1 MMNKMI
7 VANVVHRPIR
17 SVISVVAIAVEVTL
31 ILVIVGL
38 SLGIL
43 NDSKNRQAG
52 IGADVLVRPPGSS
65 FFSGISG
72 APVSIKVADVLRK
85 APHVVAV
92 APVVTQVSTGS
103 QIEVL
108 YGIDLDSF
116 ESLGNR
122 FRYLEGGPFEGP
134 DDLIIDDFYAAAGK
148 VKVGDK
154 VALLNHTF
162 RVVGIVEHGKGA
174 RKFMPITTVQELVGA
189 QGKASIFYVK
199 LDDKKN
205 AEAVVQHIKSI
216 PGMETYS
223 VQSLEAWLSL
233 MVFDNIPGFS
243 AFINV
248 VIGVAVCIG
257 FIVIFQ
263 SMYTAVMERTRE
275 IGILKSMGASKGYVV
290 NVILRETMLVAVSGV
305 VAGIVL
311 SFVVSAAILF
321 YFPTLRIEI
330 TAGWILRATLIA
342 LAGALLG
349 AAYPALK
356 AAQKD
361 PVEALAYE

>member
-38 SLGIL
+38 ALGIL
-43 NDSKNRQAG
+43 NDAKGRTRG
-52 IGADVLVRPPGSS
+52 IGADVMVRPPGSS
-65 FFSGISG
+65 FISGISG
-72 APVSIKVADVLRK
+72 APVSIKVADVLRQ

-92 APVVTQVSTGS
+92 APVITQVSTAS

-108 YGIDLDSF
+108 YGIDLPSF
-116 ESLGNR
+116 ESLGNQ

-134 DDLIIDDFYAAAGK
+134 DDIIVDDYYAEAGK

-154 VALLNHTF
+154 VELLNHTF

-174 RKFMPITTVQELVGA
+174 RKFMPITTLMELVGA

-205 AEAVVQHIKSI
+205 ADAVVQHIKTI

-223 VQSLEAWLSL
+223 VLSLEAWLSL
-233 MVFDNIPGFS
+233 MSPDNLPGFS
-243 AFINV
+243 AFIKV

-305 VAGIVL
+305 VTGIVL
-311 SFVVSAAILF
+311 SFGVRIAILQS
-321 YFPTLRIEI
+321 FPTLRIEI
-330 TAGWILRATLIA
+330 PTEWILRATLIA
-342 LAGALLG
+342 LVGALLG

-356 AAQKD
+356 AARKD